1 MESLHTLPFLRESI
15 LYLVLA
21 GILIPL
27 LQRLHINQ
35 ILGFLAV
42 GLILGPHGISEWLA
56 PLDFL
61 KLISFTQ
68 NEVITQFGELGVIF
82 LMFMIGLELSVA
94 RLLQLRQWVFAGGSL
109 QVIITASMIG
119 CIAYGFGNSYSVS
132 VLLGL
137 VLALS
142 STAVVVQIMS
152 DKRILA
158 THHGEAGFSIL
169 MFQDLAV
176 VPILI
181 LVEMMANHSQAGIA
195 MITFMTLAKALAL
208 MVLIYLLGRWLIQP
222 IFVYFTKS
230 YRSDVFMAL
239 TLLTLLGIAWL
250 TSLSGLS
257 MALGALMA
265 GLVLAET
272 QFRHE
277 VESTIEPFKGLLMGV
292 FFMTVGMN
300 IQVQEFVAYGYWIP
314 LSVLGLFLIK
324 ASVLA
329 VIFYVGKIAWPK
341 AIETAVLMGQGG
353 EFAFIVIGLALSLGI
368 LSTDLSQFFMLVIAI
383 SMFATPLMSLIAKKI
398 TQWLIRLLETDSD
411 AETLLESHLP
421 NQVDGQVVI
430 AGYGRVGQLLGHIF
444 QTLEIPHIAMDKH
457 TQDLGAHSKTRVYLG
472 DISQTK
478 VLRRIHLENAAAIV
492 LTMNDPQDTL
502 KSVIDIRQTYPHLQ
516 IIARAR
522 DSAHAEDLLKAGA
535 NVAMPETLE
544 VGLQLSTHVLEHLGI
559 AEGSILHTIADYRQ
573 RLSPARPMP

>member
-1 MESLHTLPFLRESI
+1 
-15 LYLVLA
+15 
-21 GILIPL
+21 
-27 LQRLHINQ
+27 
-35 ILGFLAV
+35 
-42 GLILGPHGISEWLA
+42 
-56 PLDFL
+56 
-61 KLISFTQ
+61 
-68 NEVITQFGELGVIF
+68 
-82 LMFMIGLELSVA
+82 
-94 RLLQLRQWVFAGGSL
+94 
-109 QVIITASMIG
+109 
-119 CIAYGFGNSYSVS
+119 
-132 VLLGL
+132 
-137 VLALS
+137 
-142 STAVVVQIMS
+142 
-152 DKRILA
+152 
-158 THHGEAGFSIL
+158 
-169 MFQDLAV
+169 
-176 VPILI
+176 
-181 LVEMMANHSQAGIA
+181 
-195 MITFMTLAKALAL
+195 
-208 MVLIYLLGRWLIQP
+208 
-222 IFVYFTKS
+222 
-230 YRSDVFMAL
+230 
-239 TLLTLLGIAWL
+239 
-250 TSLSGLS
+250 
-257 MALGALMA
+257 
-265 GLVLAET
+265 
-272 QFRHE
+272 
-277 VESTIEPFKGLLMGV
+277 
-292 FFMTVGMN
+292 
-300 IQVQEFVAYGYWIP
+300 
-314 LSVLGLFLIK
+314 LGLFLIK

-411 AETLLESHLP
+411 AEALLESHLP
-421 NQVDGQVVI
+421 SQVDGQVVI

-544 VGLQLSTHVLEHLGI
+544 VGLQLGTHVLEHLGI

>member
-277 VESTIEPFKGLLMGV
+277 VESTIEPFKGL
-292 FFMTVGMN
+292 
-300 IQVQEFVAYGYWIP
+300 
-314 LSVLGLFLIK
+314 
-324 ASVLA
+324 
-329 VIFYVGKIAWPK
+329 
-341 AIETAVLMGQGG
+341 
-353 EFAFIVIGLALSLGI
+353 
-368 LSTDLSQFFMLVIAI
+368 
-383 SMFATPLMSLIAKKI
+383 
-398 TQWLIRLLETDSD
+398 
-411 AETLLESHLP
+411 
-421 NQVDGQVVI
+421 
-430 AGYGRVGQLLGHIF
+430 
-444 QTLEIPHIAMDKH
+444 
-457 TQDLGAHSKTRVYLG
+457 
-472 DISQTK
+472 
-478 VLRRIHLENAAAIV
+478 
-492 LTMNDPQDTL
+492 
-502 KSVIDIRQTYPHLQ
+502 
-516 IIARAR
+516 
-522 DSAHAEDLLKAGA
+522 
-535 NVAMPETLE
+535 
-544 VGLQLSTHVLEHLGI
+544 
-559 AEGSILHTIADYRQ
+559 
-573 RLSPARPMP
+573 

>member
-1 MESLHTLPFLRESI
+1 MESIHTLPFLRESI

-42 GLILGPHGISEWLA
+42 GLILGPHGISEWL
-56 PLDFL
+56 PQLDLL

-109 QVIITASMIG
+109 QVTITACLIG
-119 CIAYGFGNSYSVS
+119 LIAYSFGNSYSVS
-132 VLLGL
+132 ILLGL

-142 STAVVVQIMS
+142 STAVVMQIMS

-158 THHGEAGFSIL
+158 THHGEASFSIL

-181 LVEMMANHSQAGIA
+181 LVEMMASHSQAGIA
-195 MITFMTLAKALAL
+195 MITVMTLAKAMAL
-208 MVLIYLLGRWLIQP
+208 MVLIYLMGRWLIQP
-222 IFVYFTKS
+222 IFMYFTKS

-277 VESTIEPFKGLLMGV
+277 VESTIEPFKGLFMGI
-292 FFMTVGMN
+292 FFMTVGMS
-300 IQVQEFVAYGYWIP
+300 IQVQEFVSYGYWIP

-324 ASVLA
+324 ASVLTI
-329 VIFYVGKIAWPK
+329 VFYGGKVAWPK
-341 AIETAVLMGQGG
+341 ALEMAVLMGQGG
-353 EFAFIVIGLALSLGI
+353 EFAFIVIGLALTLGI
-368 LSTDLSQFFMLVIAI
+368 LSPDLSQFFMLVIAI
-383 SMFATPLMSLIAKKI
+383 SMFITPVMSFIAKKMAHGLSQLVDSG
-398 TQWLIRLLETDSD
+398 TDPDVSLEH
-411 AETLLESHLP
+411 HLP
-421 NQVDGQVVI
+421 HQVDGQVVI
-430 AGYGRVGQLLGHIF
+430 AGYGRVGQLLSHIF
-444 QTLEIPHIAMDKH
+444 QTLEIAHIAMDKN
-457 TQDLGAHSKTRVYLG
+457 TQDLGGNSKTQVYLG
-472 DISQTK
+472 DISQAK

-492 LTMNDPQDTL
+492 LTMNDPLDTL
-502 KSVIDIRQTYPHLQ
+502 KSVTDIRQAYPHLQ

-522 DSAHAEDLLKAGA
+522 DTAHAQALLAAGA

-573 RLSPARPMP
+573 RLSPATPAQ